1 MRKHCESYAF
11 FKNKAS
17 ENCRQLRLTTH
28 EFVKNDTLIDNLS
41 FSHFESI
48 SMLHYQ
54 IEFDD
59 FRQHLIHVT
68 LRFVAN
74 PTQVLSL
81 PTWIPGSYLIREFAK
96 HIESVRAYDEAGRQL
111 QITKFEKN
119 KWRLYNTDHEL
130 ITVEYDVYAYDLSVR
145 GAYVD
150 QTRLYV
156 NPAVVCLGLEG
167 QEQSGIEV
175 EVFLPKELK
184 HFQLATGLV
193 SKSLVKG
200 RYTLKAEN
208 YAQLIDAPFELAE
221 QTRFSFVTHDIPHEF
236 VVSGQHV
243 MNTERMQQD
252 IEKICST
259 EISMFGSAPFKNY
272 TFMTMATGNSYGGL
286 EHPNSTSLI
295 SPRDD
300 LPKAGEPVEPSAA
313 YQRFLGLC
321 SHEYFHSWLVKFIRP
336 ENFVNYDLD
345 KEGYTS
351 LLWIFEGFTSYYDDL
366 ILYRSGVITQESY
379 LKLLKSQI
387 DRYLQNPGRFIQ
399 SVSESSFDAW
409 IKFYRQDEN
418 SNNAGT
424 SYYNK
429 GSLVALCLDLGLRL
443 RGSSLDALMRRLY
456 ENAQKDIQ
464 VNERTIFDLC
474 KELTGDNWIEQINH
488 LINTTDELPLD
499 QLLPEFGLSYS
510 LKNDQTLAFGLKV
523 VEKAEGLIIQ
533 QALRDG
539 VGAKAGLSA
548 NDVIIAID
556 GLKASEKILTQYAKR
571 QQTAFTVYAFRRDEL
586 MQFTI
591 QAGENDLTTVELNV
605 IDQTQLEKWLRA

>member
-1 MRKHCESYAF
+1 
-11 FKNKAS
+11 
-17 ENCRQLRLTTH
+17 
-28 EFVKNDTLIDNLS
+28 
-41 FSHFESI
+41 
-48 SMLHYQ
+48 MLHYQ

-59 FRQHLIHVT
+59 YRQHLIHVT
-68 LRFVAN
+68 LRFLAN

-81 PTWIPGSYLIREFAK
+81 PTWIPGSYLIREFSK
-96 HIESVRAYDEAGRQL
+96 HIESVKAYDEAGRQL
-111 QITKFEKN
+111 QINKFEKN

-156 NPAVVCLGLEG
+156 NPACICLGLQD
-167 QEQSGIEV
+167 QEESAIEV
-175 EVFLPKELK
+175 EVFLPEELK
-184 HFQLATGLV
+184 HFQIATGLE
-193 SKSLVKG
+193 SRSLVKG
-200 RYTLKAEN
+200 RYTLKANN
-208 YAQLIDAPFELAE
+208 YAQLIDAPFELAD
-221 QTRFSFVTHDIPHEF
+221 QTRFSFEANGIPHEF
-236 VVSGQHV
+236 VVSGQHT
-243 MNTERMQQD
+243 MNAARMKQD
-252 IEKICST
+252 LEKICST
-259 EISMFGSAPFKNY
+259 EISMFGSAPFENY

-300 LPKAGEPVEPSAA
+300 FPKANEPVEPSTD

-336 ENFVNYDLD
+336 ENFANYDLD
-345 KEGYTS
+345 QEGYTS

-366 ILYRSGVITQESY
+366 ILYRSGVISQASY
-379 LKLLKSQI
+379 LKLLKGQI

-429 GSLVALCLDLGLRL
+429 GCLVALSLDLGLRL

-456 ENAQKDIQ
+456 ENTQKGMQ
-464 VNERTIFDLC
+464 VNERTIVELC
-474 KELTGDNWIEQINH
+474 NELTGDNWIEQINH

-499 QLLPEFGLSYS
+499 QLFPEFGLSYS
-510 LKNDQTLAFGLKV
+510 LQNEKALPFGLKV
-523 VEKAEGLIIQ
+523 AEKAEGVIIQ
-533 QALRDG
+533 QARRDG

-556 GLKASEKILTQYAKR
+556 GLKASEKLLNQYAK
-571 QQTAFTVYAFRRDEL
+571 QQGQFTVYAFRRDEFL
-586 MQFTI
+586 QFEL
-591 QAGENDLTTVELNV
+591 QGGEVALTTVELTV
-605 IDQTQLEKWLRA
+605 LDQAKAEKWLKA

>member
-1 MRKHCESYAF
+1 
-11 FKNKAS
+11 
-17 ENCRQLRLTTH
+17 
-28 EFVKNDTLIDNLS
+28 
-41 FSHFESI
+41 
-48 SMLHYQ
+48 MLHYQ

-59 FRQHLIHVT
+59 YRQHLIHVT
-68 LRFVAN
+68 LRFLAN

-81 PTWIPGSYLIREFAK
+81 PTWIPGSYLIREFSK
-96 HIESVRAYDEAGRQL
+96 HIESVKAYDEAGRQL
-111 QITKFEKN
+111 QINKFEKN

-156 NPAVVCLGLEG
+156 NPACICLGLQD
-167 QEQSGIEV
+167 QEESAIEV
-175 EVFLPKELK
+175 EVFLPEELK
-184 HFQLATGLV
+184 HFQIATGLE
-193 SKSLVKG
+193 SRSLVKG
-200 RYTLKAEN
+200 RYTLKANN
-208 YAQLIDAPFELAE
+208 YAQLIDAPFELAD
-221 QTRFSFVTHDIPHEF
+221 QTRFSFEANGIPHEF
-236 VVSGQHV
+236 VVSGQHT
-243 MNTERMQQD
+243 MNAARMKQD
-252 IEKICST
+252 LEKICST
-259 EISMFGSAPFKNY
+259 EISMFGSAPFENY

-300 LPKAGEPVEPSAA
+300 FPKANEPVEPSAD

-336 ENFVNYDLD
+336 ENFANYDLD
-345 KEGYTS
+345 QEGYTS

-366 ILYRSGVITQESY
+366 ILYRSGVISQASY
-379 LKLLKSQI
+379 LKLLKGQI

-429 GSLVALCLDLGLRL
+429 GCLVALSLDLGLRL

-456 ENAQKDIQ
+456 ENTQKGMQ
-464 VNERTIFDLC
+464 VNERTIVELC
-474 KELTGDNWIEQINH
+474 NELTGDNWIEQINH

-499 QLLPEFGLSYS
+499 QLFPEFGLSYS
-510 LKNDQTLAFGLKV
+510 LQNEKALPFGLKV
-523 VEKAEGLIIQ
+523 AEKAEGVIIQ
-533 QALRDG
+533 QARRDG

-556 GLKASEKILTQYAKR
+556 GLKASEKLLNQYAK
-571 QQTAFTVYAFRRDEL
+571 QQGQFTVYAFRRDEFL
-586 MQFTI
+586 QFEL
-591 QAGENDLTTVELNV
+591 QGGEVALTTVELTV
-605 IDQTQLEKWLRA
+605 LDQAKAEKWLKA